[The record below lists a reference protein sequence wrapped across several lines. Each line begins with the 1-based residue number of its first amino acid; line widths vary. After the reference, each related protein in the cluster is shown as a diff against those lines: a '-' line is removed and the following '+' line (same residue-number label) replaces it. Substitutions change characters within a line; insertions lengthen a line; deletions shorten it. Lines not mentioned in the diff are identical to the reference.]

1 LNARDEQLAGTT
13 KWRFANLRIDERARA
28 ADEPAPK
35 LPVATVLGL
44 LADADGTIALDIPVA
59 GPLRDPQFDTAD
71 AVRQA
76 VGGAID
82 GALSTTFSVLF
93 PFGVLVSNAIESER
107 RGTSVVLPALAFADG
122 KSDIEAAA
130 SEQLQALANFLE
142 KRPAAQLEVCGF
154 AKTGEI
160 EKADAADLEALAGA
174 RSTAV
179 KARLIEGGKVAA
191 TRVFECRP
199 LVDVS
204 PNANAR
210 VELRFL

>member
-1 LNARDEQLAGTT
+1 
-13 KWRFANLRIDERARA
+13 
-28 ADEPAPK
+28 
-35 LPVATVLGL
+35 
-44 LADADGTIALDIPVA
+44 
-59 GPLRDPQFDTAD
+59 LRDPQFDTAD